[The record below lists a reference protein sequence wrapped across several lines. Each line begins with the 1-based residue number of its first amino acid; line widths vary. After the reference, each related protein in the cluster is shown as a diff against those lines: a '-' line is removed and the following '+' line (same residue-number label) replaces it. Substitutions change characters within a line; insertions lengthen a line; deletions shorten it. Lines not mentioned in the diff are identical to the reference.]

1 MIMKKILFA
10 FNLLLLSTIHSY
22 SSEIVVE
29 GNKRIN
35 KETIKVY
42 GDIKNKNEYSNTE
55 INTYLKNL
63 YETNFFEDIQIS
75 FKNKILKI
83 TVKEFPIIN
92 AIIINGEPSKKIK
105 ESVLKF
111 MKSKEKEG
119 FIESNLSFDLANIT
133 QAYQSLGY
141 LLADIDIQKET
152 LDENSLNLIIEI
164 ERGEKVKVKKIN
176 FIGDKK
182 IKERRLR
189 DIIVTTED
197 KFWKFISK
205 NTIFSKNN
213 IDIDKRLLEN
223 FYKSVGYYDVK
234 IISSN
239 VTFEGGESGIELTY
253 NIDAGSRYRIS
264 KFSTN
269 IDPSLKKE
277 FFVDIKKVFNDYLG
291 EYYSPFKIKKVLEEL
306 DLIIADNDL
315 QFIEHSVNEII
326 NDDQIEVKINIFE
339 SQKILVERIEIIG
352 NNITNEN
359 VIRSE
364 LLLDEGDPFS
374 NLKLDQSVAKLK
386 ARDIFGKVVADTS
399 QGSST
404 NTRSITVE
412 VEEKPTGE
420 ISAGAGIGSDG
431 GSFAFNVSE
440 NNWIGKGVQLIS
452 MVEVD
457 KNSLKGEIGYIDPNY
472 KNSGNLLRYG
482 ISSSQNDMPDS
493 GFENSLISAN
503 IGTKYEQFKNIY
515 FSPGLSITSDKLTV
529 QDTASKNLKKQAG
542 TYTDLSLDY
551 AFSRDN
557 RNRAFMPT
565 SGSIAYFSQEFPVIS
580 DAASIKNN
588 ISYSGYR
595 EINENVIG
603 AFKIFGSA
611 INGFDEDVRLSKRL
625 YASSRKLRG
634 FQSGKVGPK
643 DGIDYIGGN
652 YLTTVNLEAALP
664 NFLPEST
671 KTEVATFIDIGNVWG
686 VDYDSSVDESNKIRS
701 STGASA
707 SWLSP
712 LGPMTFTYARN
723 ITKASTDKTQ
733 SFKFQLGTT
742 F

>member
-1 MIMKKILFA
+1 MKKILFA

-565 SGSIAYFSQEFPVIS
+565 SGSIAYFSQEFPVIA

>member
-1 MIMKKILFA
+1 
-10 FNLLLLSTIHSY
+10 
-22 SSEIVVE
+22 
-29 GNKRIN
+29 
-35 KETIKVY
+35 
-42 GDIKNKNEYSNTE
+42 
-55 INTYLKNL
+55 
-63 YETNFFEDIQIS
+63 
-75 FKNKILKI
+75 
-83 TVKEFPIIN
+83 
-92 AIIINGEPSKKIK
+92 
-105 ESVLKF
+105 
-111 MKSKEKEG
+111 
-119 FIESNLSFDLANIT
+119 
-133 QAYQSLGY
+133 
-141 LLADIDIQKET
+141 
-152 LDENSLNLIIEI
+152 
-164 ERGEKVKVKKIN
+164 
-176 FIGDKK
+176 
-182 IKERRLR
+182 
-189 DIIVTTED
+189 
-197 KFWKFISK
+197 
-205 NTIFSKNN
+205 
-213 IDIDKRLLEN
+213 
-223 FYKSVGYYDVK
+223 
-234 IISSN
+234 
-239 VTFEGGESGIELTY
+239 
-253 NIDAGSRYRIS
+253 
-264 KFSTN
+264 
-269 IDPSLKKE
+269 
-277 FFVDIKKVFNDYLG
+277 
-291 EYYSPFKIKKVLEEL
+291 
-306 DLIIADNDL
+306 
-315 QFIEHSVNEII
+315 
-326 NDDQIEVKINIFE
+326 
-339 SQKILVERIEIIG
+339 
-352 NNITNEN
+352 
-359 VIRSE
+359 
-364 LLLDEGDPFS
+364 
-374 NLKLDQSVAKLK
+374 
-386 ARDIFGKVVADTS
+386 
-399 QGSST
+399 
-404 NTRSITVE
+404 
-412 VEEKPTGE
+412 
-420 ISAGAGIGSDG
+420 
-431 GSFAFNVSE
+431 
-440 NNWIGKGVQLIS
+440 
-452 MVEVD
+452 
-457 KNSLKGEIGYIDPNY
+457 
-472 KNSGNLLRYG
+472 
-482 ISSSQNDMPDS
+482 MPDS

-565 SGSIAYFSQEFPVIS
+565 SGSIAYFSQEFPVIA